1 MADMFCF
8 QCEQTAG
15 GKGCTRM
22 GVCGKTPEV
31 AGKHNELTAAL
42 IGLARAAQGKKTSQK
57 ADELVMQ
64 GLFATVTNV
73 NFDPGRI
80 DELKSQIQA
89 EKDQLGGAADY
100 DPAELF
106 TGEQDI
112 VSLRST
118 LLFGMRGMA
127 AYAWHA
133 YVLGKED
140 KEVTA
145 YCATGVRAAV
155 TYFTLRL
162 IGYHEVRLYTG
173 SWAEWGSKGDL
184 PIEH

>member
-1 MADMFCF
+1 
-8 QCEQTAG
+8 
-15 GKGCTRM
+15 
-22 GVCGKTPEV
+22 
-31 AGKHNELTAAL
+31 
-42 IGLARAAQGKKTSQK
+42 
-57 ADELVMQ
+57 
-64 GLFATVTNV
+64 
-73 NFDPGRI
+73 
-80 DELKSQIQA
+80 LKSKIQA

-145 YCATGVRAAV
+145 WFYKGLEALGKDHSVEEWLGLLMEFGQMNLNAWLYWMRPIP
-155 TYFTLRL
+155 RL
-162 IGYHEVRLYTG
+162 SASQL
-173 SWAEWGSKGDL
+173 L
-184 PIEH
+184 